1 MRGAVDVVLAVM
13 LTGVLAS
20 LGWYVRRIVAKLD
33 NAQTERAADGAAL
46 ISRLVTNQEELTR
59 LYAAMNGRIGR
70 IEGILQRSSL

>member
-20 LGWYVRRIVAKLD
+20 LGWYVRRIIAKLD
-33 NAQTERAADGAAL
+33 NAQAERAADGAAL